1 MDQWE
6 IVFSCIPPLIVF
18 PYFTSIHF
26 FTYKTMY
33 VKGIAIFM
41 KVIIPINIKNKNNS
55 TNNKNWPVE
64 VFFLNLLINE
74 KLS

>member
-1 MDQWE
+1 MRNELD
-6 IVFSCIPPLIVF
+6 IFPCIPPLIVF

-41 KVIIPINIKNKNNS
+41 KAIIPIIIKNKNNS
-55 TNNKNWPVE
+55 TNSKN
-64 VFFLNLLINE
+64 
-74 KLS
+74 